1 MGALGEPEPGSTGL
15 GAGAGGRA
23 RGAVRAGAGRCLKLR
38 RPHSG
43 DSREGGSQQLF
54 FWLHVEVRA
63 PVPLDT
69 LPPLLRPRPQG
80 RHPGRAGTLHSRP
93 ACGRGTAGRGEGL
106 GRSPGPGPW
115 PGAAPRQTDGSGRGG
130 RIGEGGVRWC
140 RPGRTPAS
148 AEEVC
153 WGPGPCASG
162 GAACPLR
169 RAGGR
174 RGDTPS
180 CHRRCPG
187 LSRRAPAGRGGNARA
202 GAAVFSQLRGARAG
216 RQCACAAGA
225 PRAGREARGP
235 ALVTPPARPYW
246 PSHPPT
252 GSHCVCATAPARRCP
267 CGPGEP
273 FTPHPGW
280 G

>member
-1 MGALGEPEPGSTGL
+1 M
-15 GAGAGGRA
+15 
-23 RGAVRAGAGRCLKLR
+23 
-38 RPHSG
+38 
-43 DSREGGSQQLF
+43 
-54 FWLHVEVRA
+54 
-63 PVPLDT
+63 
-69 LPPLLRPRPQG
+69 
-80 RHPGRAGTLHSRP
+80 
-93 ACGRGTAGRGEGL
+93 

-148 AEEVC
+148 AEEAC

-187 LSRRAPAGRGGNARA
+187 LSRRTPAGRGGNARA
-202 GAAVFSQLRGARAG
+202 GAAVSSQLLGARPG

-225 PRAGREARGP
+225 PRAGRAARGP
-235 ALVTPPARPYW
+235 ALVTPPTRPNCPSRSPTGSHW
-246 PSHPPT
+246 LSHPPT
-252 GSHCVCATAPARRCP
+252 WALTASVPWHLPGAAPAAQVSCSLSTQAGGKEGV
-267 CGPGEP
+267 GPYNDLR
-273 FTPHPGW
+273 
-280 G
+280 